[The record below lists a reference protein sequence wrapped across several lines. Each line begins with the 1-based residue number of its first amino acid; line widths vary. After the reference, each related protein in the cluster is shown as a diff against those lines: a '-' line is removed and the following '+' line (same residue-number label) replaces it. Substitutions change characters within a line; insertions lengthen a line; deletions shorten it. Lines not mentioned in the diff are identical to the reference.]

1 MNKREI
7 ISFIE
12 RNDINSYVIEI
23 IEKLLS
29 EDLNPTIIKS
39 IYNSLTKDHA
49 VIETFMKLLKAKNN
63 IHDIGLEQI
72 EKILYMHD
80 VDKTDDA
87 IKMMLNK
94 KIKIEDVI
102 SYSLK
107 DVKFFAFSSI
117 LDEEI
122 YNDLYN
128 VKWSGIGRGEILLC
142 MILKNAISNTY
153 KRGDILIN
161 NKILEVKSDNSK
173 LLNQSDF
180 GNGSDVSD
188 YWIDV
193 IKNHPK
199 IEKSDL
205 LRGHNSNV
213 RWNMSRGNNFLNHYV
228 ELLLQRGVEVKEVA
242 DMICSGWDK
251 LFING
256 KMKRSPIRK
265 ILRNHGTLNGE
276 AFKLYTF
283 EVFLHNMNY
292 YLDQSSI
299 DYIALTSIDGFYL
312 LDREFFKE
320 NTDKL
325 REFSKNH
332 FLYKYPSL
340 TKTASNSRVFS
351 ISLLEG

>member
-7 ISFIE
+7 ISYIE
-12 RNDINSYVIEI
+12 RNDLDSYRIEI

-49 VIETFMKLLKAKNN
+49 VIKTFMKLLKNKNN
-63 IHDIGLEQI
+63 IHDIGIEQI
-72 EKILYMHD
+72 EKILYLHD
-80 VDKTDDA
+80 VSKTDKA
-87 IKMMLNK
+87 IKVMLNK
-94 KIKIEDVI
+94 KLRLESLI
-102 SYSLK
+102 SRTLK
-107 DVKFFAFSSI
+107 DVKFFAFSSV

-122 YNDLYN
+122 YNDLYD
-128 VKWSGIGRGEILLC
+128 VKWSGIGRGEVLLC
-142 MILKNAISNTY
+142 MLIKNAISNTY
-153 KRGDILIN
+153 KRGDILVN
-161 NKILEVKSDNSK
+161 NKIIEVKSDNSK
-173 LLNQSDF
+173 LINQSDF

-188 YWIDV
+188 YWIKT
-193 IKNHPK
+193 IKNHPM

-205 LRGHNSNV
+205 LRGHNNN
-213 RWNMSRGNNFLNHYV
+213 RKWNMSRGNNFLNYYV
-228 ELLLQRGVEVKEVA
+228 DLLLKKGVEIKEVA
-242 DMICSGWDK
+242 DLICSGWDK
-251 LFING
+251 LFFNS
-256 KMKRSPIRK
+256 KMKRAPIRK
-265 ILRNHGTLNGE
+265 ILKSHGTINGE

-283 EVFLHNMNY
+283 EVFLHNMVY
-292 YLDQSSI
+292 YLEQSNI

-312 LDREFFKE
+312 LDKDFFKQ
-320 NTDKL
+320 NKDKL